1 MSDYER
7 YPVYLYNSLTR
18 SREKFEPINP
28 PNVGLYVCGP
38 TVYGDPHLGHAR
50 AAITFDLVVRYLE
63 FIGYKVRYVR
73 NITDVGHLENEG
85 SESGED
91 KIAKKARLEQLEPM
105 EVVQF
110 YTNRY
115 HDGLDALNCK
125 RPSIEPTATGHIIEQ
140 IKLVQRI
147 LENGLAYEVN
157 GTVYFDLQKYTEEN
171 EYGQLSGKVLEEL
184 QAGSRDT
191 EGLEEKKNP
200 HDFALWK
207 RAEPEHIMRWDSPW
221 GEGFPGWHVECSTM
235 STKYLGE
242 TFDIHGGGLDL
253 QFPHHEAEIAQCRG
267 AYGHDPARYWMHNNM
282 VTIDGAKMSKS
293 AGNFITLEQL
303 FNGDHPLL
311 EKGFDPMVA
320 RFLML
325 QSHYRSKIDFSNEA
339 LVAAEKGYQR
349 LMDTLAVLDEI
360 EFEGKAVEGKLDSE
374 IERYCDDCYNTM
386 SDDFNTAKA
395 LAALFE
401 LSSKINGLYHGQ
413 INGGQLSQKAYNRME
428 GTFRSFTTEVL
439 GLNAAE
445 KQDDSKTD
453 QLVELLIDMRARAR
467 ARKDF
472 DTADKIRDRLAEIG
486 IQLKDDKSGKTTYKI
501 QT

>member
-1 MSDYER
+1 
-7 YPVYLYNSLTR
+7 
-18 SREKFEPINP
+18 
-28 PNVGLYVCGP
+28 
-38 TVYGDPHLGHAR
+38 
-50 AAITFDLVVRYLE
+50 
-63 FIGYKVRYVR
+63 
-73 NITDVGHLENEG
+73 
-85 SESGED
+85 
-91 KIAKKARLEQLEPM
+91 
-105 EVVQF
+105 
-110 YTNRY
+110 
-115 HDGLDALNCK
+115 
-125 RPSIEPTATGHIIEQ
+125 
-140 IKLVQRI
+140 
-147 LENGLAYEVN
+147 
-157 GTVYFDLQKYTEEN
+157 
-171 EYGQLSGKVLEEL
+171 
-184 QAGSRDT
+184 
-191 EGLEEKKNP
+191 
-200 HDFALWK
+200 
-207 RAEPEHIMRWDSPW
+207 
-221 GEGFPGWHVECSTM
+221 
-235 STKYLGE
+235 
-242 TFDIHGGGLDL
+242 
-253 QFPHHEAEIAQCRG
+253 
-267 AYGHDPARYWMHNNM
+267 
-282 VTIDGAKMSKS
+282 MSKS